1 MHRTAGTMH
10 SSSTLMWG
18 YSRSYGITF
27 INRKL
32 TLTRSGV
39 PSSTPTYTVTPSRIN
54 CRLQCIGAC
63 LRSTPIRLSM
73 FAGKMD
79 HVKMAQVLAV
89 QEWLMDEERCPTK
102 RPVLLRIRRANPCFH
117 DGARPVTYH

>member
-1 MHRTAGTMH
+1 
-10 SSSTLMWG
+10 MWG

-39 PSSTPTYTVTPSRIN
+39 PSSTPTY
-54 CRLQCIGAC
+54 
-63 LRSTPIRLSM
+63 
-73 FAGKMD
+73 GKMD

-89 QEWLMDEERCPTK
+89 QEWLMDEERCPTEW
-102 RPVLLRIRRANPCFH
+102 PVLLRIRRANPRFH